1 MRYLGLDVGERSIG
15 VAVGEKLASEKETIR
30 AGKDKRF
37 YDSPEL
43 SYDQIAKI
51 VDEEQADAIVV
62 GLPIN
67 EDGQLSPE
75 AVHIKKFTTELG
87 LKLDKTINFV
97 NETLSSF
104 MAQDILESQGLSI
117 QEAKVREH
125 QLAAQLI
132 LQQYLE
138 ENVSP

>member
-15 VAVGEKLASEKETIR
+15 VAVGEKLAREIETIH
-30 AGKDKRF
+30 AGKEKSF
-37 YDSPEL
+37 YDNPEL
-43 SYDQIAKI
+43 SFERINKLI
-51 VDEEQADAIVV
+51 NSEQVDAIVI

-67 EDGQLSPE
+67 EDGQLSAE
-75 AVHIKKFTTELG
+75 ASKIKKFADQLG
-87 LKLDKTINFV
+87 LSLDKTVNFV

-138 ENVSP
+138 ENDSA